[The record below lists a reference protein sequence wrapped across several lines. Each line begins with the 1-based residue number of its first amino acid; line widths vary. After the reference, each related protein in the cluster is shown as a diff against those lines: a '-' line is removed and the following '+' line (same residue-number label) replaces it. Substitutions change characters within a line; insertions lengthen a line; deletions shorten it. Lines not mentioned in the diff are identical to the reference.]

1 MRIVS
6 IRSLLAGAVL
16 ALALPL
22 SAHEKHRH
30 APQQSQAPAAQTQA
44 APTREARAEW
54 RVLLSHLEQP
64 EYWHVLINPIP
75 IFGSA
80 FGALLL
86 LVALWRRS
94 ADIRLIGLS
103 VVLVTGVIVFPTVK
117 VGQRAYDR
125 IFETIPL
132 EAQEWLD
139 VHMERAEKFQYVFY
153 LGAVLSLATLIAQR
167 RRPELVDKLTKAT
180 LGATA
185 LSAALAGWIA
195 HAGGQV
201 RHEEFRMGPPSASSL
216 QKAPPEPAPQREEHH
231 Q

>member
-1 MRIVS
+1 MRVVS

-22 SAHEKHRH
+22 SAHEKHQH
-30 APQQSQAPAAQTQA
+30 AQPEGQAPAATPQA
-44 APTREARAEW
+44 APTREAKPEW

-64 EYWHVLINPIP
+64 EYVLINPIP

-80 FGALLL
+80 LGALLL

-94 ADIRLIGLS
+94 ADIRLVGLS

-125 IFETIPL
+125 VFETIPL

-139 VHMERAEKFQYVFY
+139 VHMDRAETFQYVFY
-153 LGAVLSLATLIAQR
+153 LAALLALATLIAQR